1 MRLLLLLAI
10 LFTFAPSAAPQAPP
24 LMTTPVVFV
33 SGYQLSC
40 FFYGGF
46 TGTFGA
52 VSSLLSASGIQSAF
66 YDTCQCSGCSIE
78 DHAKQ
83 LANAISSLR
92 RPDGTSVDQ
101 VDVVAMSMGGLIL
114 RSYLAGKNSAVR
126 SFEPPLNPKVRK
138 AIFIATPHF
147 GLTAP
152 PIDRQLKDMLPGSR
166 FLWELSTWNQG
177 RDDLRGVDSIAIAGN
192 GGSRGGGGID
202 DGLVPLTSA
211 SLNWVAEDAR
221 TRVLPY
227 CHTDSLPFIVSCKS
241 DAKPIAQIDSLNHP
255 TFRIIRSFLSDTEEW
270 RTVGTP
276 PSGNDVLATNG
287 GILISLR
294 DAKDAPLNASSVRAS
309 GLTRPA
315 EQYTLQ
321 SRTDAVFYQELM
333 TAQPYR
339 FMFLGGSTEAT
350 VDASLPAGAT
360 VAVAAKLSPSVARV
374 IPAAALLPHLS
385 LAPGMIVSLFGAD
398 MAPRDNASVLFNGAA
413 LPLLYKSNSQINA
426 ILPAAVQG
434 LAKLTLRNS
443 LGEHT
448 IDVMIEPAVP
458 AVFALSGN
466 GVGSAAATDA
476 STGVV
481 ISPTAPARSGQSVAL
496 YATGLGATT
505 RVGSLDVA
513 AVNPTVTIGG
523 RAARV
528 LYAGRAPGF
537 PGLDQI
543 NVEVPD
549 GVASIR
555 DSVVL
560 VRSGFRVSNPVS
572 LAVR

>member
-1 MRLLLLLAI
+1 MRLSLLLAI
-10 LFTFAPSAAPQAPP
+10 YFTLAPSAAPQAPA
-24 LMTTPVVFV
+24 LLTTPVVFV

-40 FFYGGF
+40 FFSGGF

-52 VSSLLSASGIQSAF
+52 VSALLSASGIQSAF

-78 DHAKQ
+78 EHAKR
-83 LANAISSLR
+83 LANEISSLR
-92 RPDGTSVDQ
+92 RPDGTSIAQ
-101 VDVVAMSMGGLIL
+101 VDVVAVSMGGLIL
-114 RSYLAGKNSAVR
+114 RSYLAGKNQAVR
-126 SFEPPLNPKVRK
+126 SFEPPVNPKVRK

-152 PIDRQLKDMLPGSR
+152 PIDGQLRAMLPGSR
-166 FLWELSTWNQG
+166 FLWDLATWNQG
-177 RDDLRGVDSIAIAGN
+177 RDDLRGVDSIAVIGNAGT
-192 GGSRGGGGID
+192 RGGGGID
-202 DGLVPLTSA
+202 DGIVPLVSA
-211 SLNWVAEDAR
+211 SLSWIAEDAR

-227 CHTDSLPFIVSCKS
+227 CHTDSLPLIVTCKS
-241 DAKPIAQIDSLNHP
+241 GAKPIAQIDSLNHP

-270 RTVGTP
+270 RTVGTA

-287 GILISLR
+287 GILISLK
-294 DAKDAPLNASSVRAS
+294 DAKDAPVRALSVRAL
-309 GLTRPA
+309 GLTRSA
-315 EQYTLQ
+315 EQYSLA
-321 SRTDAVFYQELM
+321 SLTDAVFYQELM

-339 FMFLGGSTEAT
+339 IRFLGGSVEPT
-350 VDASLPAGAT
+350 VDALVNAGAT
-360 VAVAAKLSPSVARV
+360 VAIAAKLSPSIARI

-385 LAPGMIVSLFGAD
+385 LAPMMIVSLFGVD
-398 MAPRDNASVLFNGAA
+398 MAPSDNASVLFNGEA

-426 ILPAAVQG
+426 ILPAAAPG
-434 LAKLTLRNS
+434 LAKLSLRNS

-476 STGVV
+476 ITGEV
-481 ISPTAPARSGQSVAL
+481 ISPTAPARIGQLVAL
-496 YATGLGATT
+496 YATGLGATN
-505 RVGSLDVA
+505 RVGGLDLA
-513 AVNPTVTIGG
+513 AVTPTVMISG

-549 GVASIR
+549 GVASIN
-555 DSVVL
+555 DAVVL
-560 VRSGFRVSNPVS
+560 VRSGFRVSNPVT